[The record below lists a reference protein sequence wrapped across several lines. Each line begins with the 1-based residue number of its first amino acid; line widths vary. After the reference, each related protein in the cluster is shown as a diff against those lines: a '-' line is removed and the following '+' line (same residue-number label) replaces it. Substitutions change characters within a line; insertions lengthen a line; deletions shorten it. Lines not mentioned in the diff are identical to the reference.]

1 VAGKFFETEDERLG
15 AAAGAIE
22 EARLLYAQALG
33 TFDEQA
39 NQLSAGQ
46 GALDA
51 YNDVIQDV
59 LRNTAEA
66 VAAFEALDAN
76 LLARALSLGITAGN
90 YLMARLELE
99 QRYAGLGG
107 DG

>member
-1 VAGKFFETEDERLG
+1 MPGKFFQTEDERLA

-22 EARLLYAQALG
+22 EARSVHAEALG
-33 TFDEQA
+33 TFDEEA
-39 NQLSAGQ
+39 SALSAGQ

-66 VAAFEALDAN
+66 VAAFRALDTN
-76 LLARALSLGITAGN
+76 LSARVLSLGITAGN

-99 QRYAGLGG
+99 RRYAGIGG
-107 DG
+107 EG